1 MNKRDKENKITK
13 TVNKNNIIKI
23 SIRNII
29 AMFLVLFFILTG
41 AVEARGEI
49 VSDIIREKENKIN
62 EIMLKANEGITL
74 TRTYTNGTESIDLKW
89 SAVGNS
95 NKYTIYQSKEG
106 EEEKLITTV
115 QDATSVTLNRANA
128 GIKDEAAPTV
138 PTVTATQ
145 NADGTG
151 NNITIEASTDN
162 GTTYRHR
169 VETTVPS
176 NIEYV
181 DMFSVDAT
189 ITGGHESSTER
200 GIFVVPEG
208 VTRIRVACV
217 GGGGSD
223 STNGTHYGED
233 SYFGDV
239 RATGGSN
246 TSAGTPNGFYDNRRD
261 GRGFAKSFERIIE
274 SVSSGYGSAY
284 ENYGGAHS
292 GSGGYISTYID
303 VTPGQEIPWQA
314 GRGAHKGGRGYVYIA
329 FGGNIQPDTIC
340 NSNTIS
346 TTVTTGIKGY
356 QYAITTSSTHTFTNE
371 EIVDLADLPIY
382 ISGEQEMAQYLHIRA
397 VDKAGNVS
405 ETRSV
410 LLQVPAKI
418 TLTTNYTYGMNNVPL
433 TWIINDKR
441 PGYVYRLY
449 QREDGQEKFSL
460 ISSSNSVD
468 TVTAHENKTV
478 SYTTP
483 GNYTWTVPSGVTSIK
498 VTIAGAGGGG
508 GGGCHSAGWGNG
520 YGGRG
525 GHGALNIYTISVK
538 ENESYSMTVGAGG
551 TGGEGGDN
559 SGKCSAGWKTGRLP
573 SGNNGGS
580 SSFGSYT
587 SAGGGGGQ
595 GILMDENG
603 CTVGYPETGAAGT
616 DGKGNSGNAGNGGY
630 GGQGG
635 NEAHGVLH
643 RGGTGGNGYI
653 YIEYER
659 IIIEPLISELDTVD
673 TSAKDKFA
681 PAILELYLNGI
692 KGDKTKYEIGMVSED
707 YGTTYEHYITGTN
720 SNYNMKVTSNVVIS
734 EVITGIKG
742 YSWKIDSNE
751 TGDADTT
758 IGYDNDENKTTT
770 FPTTISTDYLDK
782 GYYLHARAVDNA
794 GNWGATV
801 HVKLETVTITL
812 TSHYNEYT
820 DSNGYGPNYVPLTWE
835 NSNQNEKFFYKLF
848 QKNEDQSEWMQ
859 TSTNYGKTVRVLNV
873 YPNVGNQLKGWM
885 QNYGLGLITVDEV
898 PITSF
903 NANPNRYLMENG
915 LYKYDVIMFGSWDT
929 NNDYDLSWAAAQ
941 ATEQFILTGRGV
953 LFGHDTICDYGGMGH
968 HNFNYLAKYVKA
980 TPTRN
985 VARVGSS
992 TVKVI
997 KKGFLTKYPYDIETR
1012 NLTVPYCHTSGVLV
1026 YSDIWIKFLNLGGPL
1041 TDGPDIG
1048 NNNYY
1053 LASWNNC
1060 AFIRTGHSNG
1070 AATADEQKILANVL
1084 FYLGQVTE
1092 DTYANVYTA
1101 EDLAAPEVTDIK
1113 ITDNKKENRLELD
1126 IEGID
1131 YGSSYDHYVTGMK
1144 LLTAGNYYSNTVH
1157 TTVKTGI
1164 QKFQYTINNSP
1175 TEYSGT
1181 QYEVPAV
1188 NKETCEINIDKSY
1201 IGQYLHIRA
1210 VDNADNVGTI
1220 TTIYLDGART
1230 ISREEKNE
1238 TEELYCIEEDVL
1250 IPAEYDGTQSDAT
1263 VEVAGNRET
1272 LRWPL
1277 NIQKLFELYKEDG
1290 VALRN
1295 PYSPNGQSG
1304 FVDKSNSLGRYLVS
1318 KVPGTQPR

>member
-74 TRTYTNGTESIDLKW
+74 TRTYTNGTESIDLNW
-89 SAVGNS
+89 SAVENS

-573 SGNNGGS
+573 SGKNGGS

-616 DGKGNSGNAGNGGY
+616 DARGNSGNAGNGGY

-873 YPNVGNQLKGWM
+873 YPNIGNQLKGWM

>member
-74 TRTYTNGTESIDLKW
+74 TRTYTNGTESIDLNW
-89 SAVGNS
+89 SAVENS

-397 VDKAGNVS
+397 VYKAGNVS

-483 GNYTWTVPSGVTSIK
+483 GN
-498 VTIAGAGGGG
+498 
-508 GGGCHSAGWGNG
+508 
-520 YGGRG
+520 
-525 GHGALNIYTISVK
+525 
-538 ENESYSMTVGAGG
+538 
-551 TGGEGGDN
+551 
-559 SGKCSAGWKTGRLP
+559 
-573 SGNNGGS
+573 
-580 SSFGSYT
+580 
-587 SAGGGGGQ
+587 
-595 GILMDENG
+595 
-603 CTVGYPETGAAGT
+603 
-616 DGKGNSGNAGNGGY
+616 
-630 GGQGG
+630 
-635 NEAHGVLH
+635 
-643 RGGTGGNGYI
+643 
-653 YIEYER
+653 
-659 IIIEPLISELDTVD
+659 
-673 TSAKDKFA
+673 
-681 PAILELYLNGI
+681 
-692 KGDKTKYEIGMVSED
+692 
-707 YGTTYEHYITGTN
+707 
-720 SNYNMKVTSNVVIS
+720 
-734 EVITGIKG
+734 
-742 YSWKIDSNE
+742 
-751 TGDADTT
+751 
-758 IGYDNDENKTTT
+758 
-770 FPTTISTDYLDK
+770 
-782 GYYLHARAVDNA
+782 
-794 GNWGATV
+794 
-801 HVKLETVTITL
+801 
-812 TSHYNEYT
+812 
-820 DSNGYGPNYVPLTWE
+820 
-835 NSNQNEKFFYKLF
+835 
-848 QKNEDQSEWMQ
+848 
-859 TSTNYGKTVRVLNV
+859 
-873 YPNVGNQLKGWM
+873 
-885 QNYGLGLITVDEV
+885 
-898 PITSF
+898 
-903 NANPNRYLMENG
+903 
-915 LYKYDVIMFGSWDT
+915 
-929 NNDYDLSWAAAQ
+929 
-941 ATEQFILTGRGV
+941 
-953 LFGHDTICDYGGMGH
+953 
-968 HNFNYLAKYVKA
+968 
-980 TPTRN
+980 
-985 VARVGSS
+985 
-992 TVKVI
+992 
-997 KKGFLTKYPYDIETR
+997 
-1012 NLTVPYCHTSGVLV
+1012 
-1026 YSDIWIKFLNLGGPL
+1026 
-1041 TDGPDIG
+1041 
-1048 NNNYY
+1048 
-1053 LASWNNC
+1053 
-1060 AFIRTGHSNG
+1060 
-1070 AATADEQKILANVL
+1070 
-1084 FYLGQVTE
+1084 
-1092 DTYANVYTA
+1092 
-1101 EDLAAPEVTDIK
+1101 
-1113 ITDNKKENRLELD
+1113 
-1126 IEGID
+1126 
-1131 YGSSYDHYVTGMK
+1131 
-1144 LLTAGNYYSNTVH
+1144 
-1157 TTVKTGI
+1157 
-1164 QKFQYTINNSP
+1164 
-1175 TEYSGT
+1175 
-1181 QYEVPAV
+1181 
-1188 NKETCEINIDKSY
+1188 
-1201 IGQYLHIRA
+1201 
-1210 VDNADNVGTI
+1210 
-1220 TTIYLDGART
+1220 
-1230 ISREEKNE
+1230 
-1238 TEELYCIEEDVL
+1238 
-1250 IPAEYDGTQSDAT
+1250 
-1263 VEVAGNRET
+1263 
-1272 LRWPL
+1272 
-1277 NIQKLFELYKEDG
+1277 
-1290 VALRN
+1290 
-1295 PYSPNGQSG
+1295 
-1304 FVDKSNSLGRYLVS
+1304 
-1318 KVPGTQPR
+1318 

>member
-659 IIIEPLISELDTVD
+659 IIIEPLISVTDTVD
-673 TSAKDKFA
+673 SSATDKFA

-720 SNYNMKVTSNVVIS
+720 DTYNMKVTSNIVTS
-734 EVITGIKG
+734 DVITGIKG

-801 HVKLETVTITL
+801 HVKLEAVTITL

-1210 VDNADNVGTI
+1210 VDNADNVGAI

>member
-1 MNKRDKENKITK
+1 
-13 TVNKNNIIKI
+13 
-23 SIRNII
+23 
-29 AMFLVLFFILTG
+29 
-41 AVEARGEI
+41 
-49 VSDIIREKENKIN
+49 
-62 EIMLKANEGITL
+62 
-74 TRTYTNGTESIDLKW
+74 
-89 SAVGNS
+89 
-95 NKYTIYQSKEG
+95 
-106 EEEKLITTV
+106 
-115 QDATSVTLNRANA
+115 
-128 GIKDEAAPTV
+128 
-138 PTVTATQ
+138 
-145 NADGTG
+145 
-151 NNITIEASTDN
+151 
-162 GTTYRHR
+162 
-169 VETTVPS
+169 
-176 NIEYV
+176 
-181 DMFSVDAT
+181 
-189 ITGGHESSTER
+189 
-200 GIFVVPEG
+200 
-208 VTRIRVACV
+208 
-217 GGGGSD
+217 
-223 STNGTHYGED
+223 
-233 SYFGDV
+233 
-239 RATGGSN
+239 
-246 TSAGTPNGFYDNRRD
+246 
-261 GRGFAKSFERIIE
+261 
-274 SVSSGYGSAY
+274 
-284 ENYGGAHS
+284 
-292 GSGGYISTYID
+292 
-303 VTPGQEIPWQA
+303 
-314 GRGAHKGGRGYVYIA
+314 
-329 FGGNIQPDTIC
+329 
-340 NSNTIS
+340 
-346 TTVTTGIKGY
+346 
-356 QYAITTSSTHTFTNE
+356 
-371 EIVDLADLPIY
+371 
-382 ISGEQEMAQYLHIRA
+382 
-397 VDKAGNVS
+397 
-405 ETRSV
+405 
-410 LLQVPAKI
+410 
-418 TLTTNYTYGMNNVPL
+418 
-433 TWIINDKR
+433 
-441 PGYVYRLY
+441 
-449 QREDGQEKFSL
+449 
-460 ISSSNSVD
+460 
-468 TVTAHENKTV
+468 
-478 SYTTP
+478 
-483 GNYTWTVPSGVTSIK
+483 
-498 VTIAGAGGGG
+498 
-508 GGGCHSAGWGNG
+508 
-520 YGGRG
+520 
-525 GHGALNIYTISVK
+525 
-538 ENESYSMTVGAGG
+538 
-551 TGGEGGDN
+551 
-559 SGKCSAGWKTGRLP
+559 
-573 SGNNGGS
+573 
-580 SSFGSYT
+580 
-587 SAGGGGGQ
+587 
-595 GILMDENG
+595 
-603 CTVGYPETGAAGT
+603 
-616 DGKGNSGNAGNGGY
+616 
-630 GGQGG
+630 
-635 NEAHGVLH
+635 
-643 RGGTGGNGYI
+643 
-653 YIEYER
+653 
-659 IIIEPLISELDTVD
+659 
-673 TSAKDKFA
+673 
-681 PAILELYLNGI
+681 
-692 KGDKTKYEIGMVSED
+692 
-707 YGTTYEHYITGTN
+707 
-720 SNYNMKVTSNVVIS
+720 
-734 EVITGIKG
+734 
-742 YSWKIDSNE
+742 
-751 TGDADTT
+751 
-758 IGYDNDENKTTT
+758 
-770 FPTTISTDYLDK
+770 
-782 GYYLHARAVDNA
+782 
-794 GNWGATV
+794 
-801 HVKLETVTITL
+801 
-812 TSHYNEYT
+812 
-820 DSNGYGPNYVPLTWE
+820 
-835 NSNQNEKFFYKLF
+835 
-848 QKNEDQSEWMQ
+848 MQ

-997 KKGFLTKYPYDIETR
+997 KKGLLTKYPYDIETR

-1210 VDNADNVGTI
+1210 VDNADNVGAI

-1250 IPAEYDGTQSDAT
+1250 IPAEYDGTQSYAT

-1277 NIQKLFELYKEDG
+1277 NIQKLFELYKKDG